1 MSYKKRGLIF
11 FTTLMFLS
19 VGTAGYCAEY
29 SNPQLLAS
37 PADVQKNAA
46 NWIILDCR
54 APNTTVDKK
63 TSQSLKGYND
73 GHIPGAVNL
82 GGDCAKVLRDEKSRV
97 RKTDEVAKIL
107 GDAGI
112 SSDKTVVVYEDAKRV
127 THATVGFWIL
137 EYEGQNDVRL
147 LNGGIEAWQ
156 AAGGKLDDKTT
167 KLPPAK
173 YAAHIHKER
182 IATTEEVLKIAN
194 GEDKGCQLVDSRTA
208 GEYKG
213 TDVRAK
219 RGGHIPHC
227 PVNISHVELYD
238 KATGKVKSMD
248 DLNKIYGGL
257 NKTRRV
263 IPYCQTGTRSTLAYL
278 ALRLMGFKNSANYD
292 DSWIIWGN
300 SEDLP
305 IEK

>member
-1 MSYKKRGLIF
+1 MSDKKRGVIYISILV
-11 FTTLMFLS
+11 FLFVS
-19 VGTAGYCAEY
+19 NAGYCAEY
-29 SNPQLLAS
+29 TNPQLLVS
-37 PADVQKNAA
+37 PADIQKNAA
-46 NWIILDCR
+46 TWVILDCR
-54 APNTTVDKK
+54 EPKTTIDKK
-63 TSQSLKGYND
+63 TSQALKGYND
-73 GHIPGAVNL
+73 GHVPGAVNL

-112 SSDKTVVVYEDAKRV
+112 SSDKTVVVYEDAKRI
-127 THATVGFWIL
+127 TDATVGFWIL
-137 EYEGQNDVRL
+137 DYEGQRDVRF

-156 AAGGKLDDKTT
+156 AAGGKLDEKAT

-173 YAAHIHKER
+173 YDAHVHKEK
-182 IATTEEVLKIAN
+182 IATTEEVLKIAK
-194 GEDKGCQLVDSRTA
+194 GEDSGSQLVDSRTP

-219 RGGHIPHC
+219 RGGHVPHC

-238 KATGKVKSMD
+238 KATGKIKSMD

-257 NKTRRV
+257 DKTRRV

-278 ALRLMGFKNSANYD
+278 VFRLMGFRDPANYD

-300 SEDLP
+300 SDDLP